1 MTTVSTRT
9 RSNVVSATWALSR
22 LEGRRL
28 VRHPAV
34 LVGLAFGAALLIN
47 NRLAESNVP
56 TGFEGLRMLAIPL
69 AVGTFIAANL
79 GALRNRRHGTAEL
92 YEAEPL
98 SARHRTAAHLLS
110 VLWAVAVA
118 VLVAGL
124 TLVTLSVSGGLDV
137 GFVDGIR
144 HRTPTIVEV
153 ALGPTVVGLFGVVGI
168 LMARWIPSVFIPLLA
183 VVAAFP
189 YLLIEAWTLAEGP
202 SGWYTPLWSAA
213 VEGGL
218 LVRSRWWKW
227 LLPDSRFRRR
237 RLGLAPCVSHRV
249 DRHWISYCA
258 CQARVDASTLPG
270 WRRRSR
276 RRGPWGGHADR
287 RCHSVAVMVSR
298 TDGSRERGRGRLAS
312 PRWSIGR
319 RLDQIE
325 LLFGQKARLVQ
336 WKPMAGA
343 AAVGFFVLYQSS
355 GAWATGM
362 PAIIPLRMAALLLCL
377 GAVFLLDDPAA
388 VTVASVPSPLRYRR
402 SLRVLLVSP
411 IVAAAW
417 IGQLVYVFVHTT
429 NLLHRDTEGLL
440 PVWGLTLEMV
450 AMMLTGLAIAAL
462 STRWVPEG
470 LGGVAAGPTL
480 LVLLGAAMFLPGQ
493 WSLFVGSVD
502 DPQWVASHIRWAVIA
517 VVATLILMYGSRD
530 PAARRPRGLR
540 GRASSHGS

>member
-213 VEGGL
+213 VEGGSWFEVGGGNGYSPIHDFAVAAL
-218 LVRSRWWKW
+218 AWHLVFLIGLIAIGSVIALAKHGWT
-227 LLPDSRFRRR
+227 R
-237 RLGLAPCVSHRV
+237 RLFLA
-249 DRHWISYCA
+249 
-258 CQARVDASTLPG
+258 
-270 WRRRSR
+270 
-276 RRGPWGGHADR
+276 GGVGVG
-287 RCHSVAVMVSR
+287 VA
-298 TDGSRERGRGRLAS
+298 A
-312 PRWSIGR
+312 
-319 RLDQIE
+319 
-325 LLFGQKARLVQ
+325 
-336 WKPMAGA
+336 
-343 AAVGFFVLYQSS
+343 
-355 GAWATGM
+355 
-362 PAIIPLRMAALLLCL
+362 L
-377 GAVFLLDDPAA
+377 GAVMQ
-388 VTVASVPSPLRYRR
+388 
-402 SLRVLLVSP
+402 
-411 IVAAAW
+411 IAAATPW
-417 IGQLVYVFVHTT
+417 
-429 NLLHRDTEGLL
+429 R
-440 PVWGLTLEMV
+440 
-450 AMMLTGLAIAAL
+450 
-462 STRWVPEG
+462 
-470 LGGVAAGPTL
+470 
-480 LVLLGAAMFLPGQ
+480 
-493 WSLFVGSVD
+493 
-502 DPQWVASHIRWAVIA
+502 
-517 VVATLILMYGSRD
+517 
-530 PAARRPRGLR
+530 
-540 GRASSHGS
+540 